1 MYIPWLFPTPVFITP
16 GRVTA
21 VPAFPDHC
29 WTTDQHVS
37 LAEAPTKSLLLPWVL
52 VNMKPCVRPPGSC
65 YTCSFLF
72 SSQSYCT
79 FPSFFFFFKFI
90 YFSTFSH
97 HLAKGIIITYVV
109 LSTKTCFLHFIKLLC
124 TFRVFFFT
132 EGQKVTVQL
141 KICSNNFHWKLK
153 WFCHL
158 AIREI

>member
-1 MYIPWLFPTPVFITP
+1 M
-16 GRVTA
+16 
-21 VPAFPDHC
+21 
-29 WTTDQHVS
+29 
-37 LAEAPTKSLLLPWVL
+37 KSLLLPCIL

-65 YTCSFLF
+65 CTCSFLF

-90 YFSTFSH
+90 YFQFLSSSSKF
-97 HLAKGIIITYVV
+97 IIITYLV
-109 LSTKTCFLHFIKLLC
+109 LSTKTLVFYILSHCCALVG
-124 TFRVFFFT
+124 VFFCLFVCF

-158 AIREI
+158 ALWEISLKKAYLVYCCFICMLPKLWKAA